1 MWMFRLIWFLAVCIC
16 PRQVFSWP
24 GLQCIEPDY
33 SKRRCFDYLPLQN
46 YLLSVIM
53 IIIIIHSVLF
63 LADEIHLA
71 SFADLQKGIKRF
83 GQYIG
88 HHVDGFSHFAT
99 SDINAGMYN
108 ILTGK
113 KIEKKNNNKQQ
124 QKTTT
129 NYSSVQR

>member
-1 MWMFRLIWFLAVCIC
+1 M
-16 PRQVFSWP
+16 
-24 GLQCIEPDY
+24 
-33 SKRRCFDYLPLQN
+33 
-46 YLLSVIM
+46 
-53 IIIIIHSVLF
+53 F

-113 KIEKKNNNKQQ
+113 KIEKNNNNKETTKNNNNKLQFSLEMKSIMKNLQ
-124 QKTTT
+124 
-129 NYSSVQR
+129 